1 MDYIPSTRYPD
12 YLMHHGTKGQKW
24 GVRLY
29 QNLDG
34 SLTALGKA
42 RRGIAIGK
50 SGKEAFD
57 AKMKKAH
64 EDEIE
69 NTRNKLAKMGTTST
83 DNPMSEESKEA
94 IRKQALN
101 STDPRDIYAARNLL
115 TTNEINERL
124 TRIQTER
131 RLAQEVADATP
142 KKKTIMDRL
151 DSIQK
156 TASKV
161 ADYNNTLKKFGIDIP
176 QVIKDSAAD
185 ARGDKQLGTTAA
197 YRRKLNTSHD
207 VQFLANNINN
217 MSDAQVKAAVARINE
232 RNKLKNLANPQANN
246 NVTNNDV
253 QAIRQA
259 LEDLRDALNVNP

>member
-1 MDYIPSTRYPD
+1 MDYIPSERYAD
-12 YLMHHGTKGQKW
+12 YLSHSGTMGMHW

-34 SLTALGKA
+34 SLTPLGRA
-42 RRGIAIGK
+42 RRRLAIGK
-50 SGKEAFD
+50 SRKEAFD
-57 AKMKKAH
+57 TKMKKAH
-64 EDEIE
+64 EKEVE
-69 NTRNKLAKMGTTST
+69 NTRNKLAKMGTTSNEHNT
-83 DNPMSEESKEA
+83 SEDTES
-94 IRKQALN
+94 IRKRALN
-101 STDPRDIYAARNLL
+101 STDPNVIYAARNLL

-131 RLAQEVADATP
+131 RLAQEVSDATP

-185 ARGDKQLGTTAA
+185 ARGDKPLGTTAA
-197 YRRKLNTSHD
+197 FRRKLNSSSD
-207 VQFLANNINN
+207 VQFLANNINR

-232 RNKLKNLANPQANN
+232 RNKLKKLANPQSSNTP
-246 NVTNNDV
+246 TNDDI

-259 LEDLRDALNVNP
+259 LEDLRDSLNGNP